1 MRAEEKY
8 RKERW
13 PLSDK
18 TRKLFTPTSL
28 LLSIFLSSAPLLSQ
42 QGETFKRLGKAGFT
56 FLKISPSARAAGMG
70 DAFTAIADDA
80 TAIFFNPAGLTNIDR
95 LEYSLGIT
103 NWIIDSQLMSAA
115 VALPLGRGTVGVSA
129 VSFAPPGFEETT
141 VTEPEGTGRTVH
153 VGDIAVG
160 LAYGLRLTDR
170 LSFGSRIQYVE
181 ENIDRDQASSWV
193 VDFSTYYRTGFRNGV
208 IAMAMK
214 NFGPDVKYLAEKFKT
229 PLYFN
234 INLALDV
241 LGSDGAPLHLLGSL
255 ESAFA
260 TDYRDRYHAGAEL
273 WLFNLIALRGGYKFN
288 YDTEDFT
295 AGFGLKMDL
304 EGRKLAVDISYS
316 NFSKYFQPPLRLS
329 LSGSF

>member
-1 MRAEEKY
+1 M
-8 RKERW
+8 
-13 PLSDK
+13 
-18 TRKLFTPTSL
+18 
-28 LLSIFLSSAPLLSQ
+28 
-42 QGETFKRLGKAGFT
+42 
-56 FLKISPSARAAGMG
+56 
-70 DAFTAIADDA
+70 
-80 TAIFFNPAGLTNIDR
+80 
-95 LEYSLGIT
+95 
-103 NWIIDSQLMSAA
+103 
-115 VALPLGRGTVGVSA
+115 
-129 VSFAPPGFEETT
+129 
-141 VTEPEGTGRTVH
+141 
-153 VGDIAVG
+153 GDIAVG

-273 WLFNLIALRGGYKFN
+273 WLFKSDRAQ
-288 YDTEDFT
+288 
-295 AGFGLKMDL
+295 
-304 EGRKLAVDISYS
+304 GRLQV
-316 NFSKYFQPPLRLS
+316 
-329 LSGSF
+329 